1 LGWDARPEEG
11 DEPKLARAAA
21 LWTLGS
27 IARPVRLVREM
38 AERLERYWA
47 DPSSLDPTLVTAV
60 LRLCARAAGGKDRF
74 DRYVTHYRT
83 AATPEER
90 DRYLQAFG
98 DFAEPS
104 ATLSILAFVLSADV
118 RGQDLWKPLRGL
130 LANPATQSE
139 AWSFVKANWTELRN
153 KGGSVGAQRII
164 GGTKA
169 LWRQEWLADVKR
181 FFSDPANRVA
191 SAERTLTQS
200 LEFVRL
206 GLAFRRAQQDGLVT
220 WLRSRVP

>member
-1 LGWDARPEEG
+1 RARG
-11 DEPKLARAAA
+11 AAPR
-21 LWTLGS
+21 TLVTIPGP
-27 IARPVRLVREM
+27 AKCVHEM

-47 DPSSLDPTLVTAV
+47 DPSALDPTLVTAV

-74 DRYVTHYRT
+74 DRYVTQYRT
-83 AATPEER
+83 ATTPEER

-98 DFAEPS
+98 DFAEPGV
-104 ATLSILAFVLSADV
+104 TPSILAFGRSADV

-139 AWSFVKANWTELRN
+139 AWSFVKANWTELRK

-169 LWRQEWLADVKR
+169 LWREEWLTDVER
-181 FFSDPANRVA
+181 FFSDPAN
-191 SAERTLTQS
+191 
-200 LEFVRL
+200 
-206 GLAFRRAQQDGLVT
+206 
-220 WLRSRVP
+220 

>member
-1 LGWDARPEEG
+1 MIRRP
-11 DEPKLARAAA
+11 PRS
-21 LWTLGS
+21 TLF
-27 IARPVRLVREM
+27 P
-38 AERLERYWA
+38 YT
-47 DPSSLDPTLVTAV
+47 TLF
-60 LRLCARAAGGKDRF
+60 RS
-74 DRYVTHYRT
+74 
-83 AATPEER
+83 PEER

-104 ATLSILAFVLSADV
+104 ATMSILAFVLSADV

-130 LANPATQSE
+130 LTNPVTQSE
-139 AWSFVKANWTELRN
+139 AWSFVKANWTELRK

-169 LWRQEWLADVKR
+169 LWREEWLTDVER

-200 LEFVRL
+200 LEFARL
-206 GLAFRRAQQDGLVT
+206 GLAFQRAQQDGLVT
-220 WLRSRVP
+220 WLRSRVQL